1 MNETS
6 NKSLLLIIHLALAL
20 VIIAVFF
27 QLLHCDFIT
36 FDDAHYVSE
45 NPYVRTGLTRDN
57 IIWAFTPGKFGYW
70 HPVTWLSHMLDSQI
84 YGMNPGMHHLTN
96 LLIHLANTLLLFL
109 ILSRLTGALWRSAF
123 VAALFALHPLNVDS
137 VAWIAERKNLLST
150 LFWLLTM
157 WAYMR
162 YARHKAVVPYLLA
175 LVLFALG
182 LLAKPMLV
190 TLPFVLLLLDYWPLD
205 RLHLA
210 RQSEDNDQQVGQ
222 PETHISPV
230 STLLQLLW
238 EKIPFFVLSAAS
250 IGLSYWSSERLATT
264 ISTELVPIRLRI
276 ANALVSYIAYISKA
290 IWPHKLAVFYPYPQ
304 AVPLAHSITA
314 LIVLVSVTVLFVW
327 VFRKKRY
334 LTVGWLWY
342 FGTLVPVIGLVQ
354 VGLWPAFA
362 DRWAYVPLIGIFVI
376 VAWAVPDVLAGW
388 RVRKVALAASAAIVL
403 LVLAVCTHFQLR
415 YWRSSTALFQHAIDV
430 TDDSYQAHFSMIK
443 PLLKEGKFAQ
453 AIEYGQKSLELN
465 PNYASAHNSLGAVL
479 LESGRLDEAF
489 IHLQKALQLKPHFPA
504 AHVNLGALFVKQDKL
519 DQAVEHFSEAL
530 RLQPDLLSAHVNIAS
545 VFTRQDKLDQAVK
558 HYSEALQIN
567 PELPYIHN
575 NLGLVLA
582 RQQKL
587 IQATHHYTR
596 ALRIKPDFADAHNNL
611 AYVLVQQQIFDQAA
625 HHYSQA
631 LKITPDSAAAHNDL
645 GVVLVR
651 QGKLDQAVMHFN
663 QALRLNP
670 DANDV
675 RKNLNAVLNVIRQSE
690 PNEPNQP

>member
-1 MNETS
+1 MNKTS
-6 NKSLLLIIHLALAL
+6 NKPLLLIIHLALAL
-20 VIIAVFF
+20 AILAVFF
-27 QLLHCDFIT
+27 QLLGSDFIT

-57 IIWAFTPGKFGYW
+57 IIWAFTPGEFGYW
-70 HPVTWLSHMLDSQI
+70 HPVTWLSHMLDCQI
-84 YGMNPGMHHLTN
+84 YGMDPGMHHLTN
-96 LLIHLANTLLLFL
+96 VLIHVANTLLLFL
-109 ILSRLTGALWRSAF
+109 ILSRLTGALWKSAF

-157 WAYMR
+157 WAYVR
-162 YARHKAVVPYLLA
+162 YAHRKAILPYLLA

-205 RLHLA
+205 RLHLGRLCEDID
-210 RQSEDNDQQVGQ
+210 RQAGQ
-222 PETHISPV
+222 PETHINPASA
-230 STLLQLLW
+230 LLHLLW

-250 IGLSYWSSERLATT
+250 IGLSYWSSDKLATT
-264 ISTELVPIRLRI
+264 ISTGLVPIRLRI
-276 ANALVSYIAYISKA
+276 ANALVSYITYISRA
-290 IWPHKLAVFYPYPQ
+290 IFPQKLAVFYPYPQ

-314 LIVLVSVTVLFVW
+314 LIVLVCVTVVFVW

-334 LTVGWLWY
+334 LTLGWLWY
-342 FGTLVPVIGLVQ
+342 LGTLVPVIGLVQ

-388 RVRKVALAASAAIVL
+388 RFRKVALALSAAVVL
-403 LVLAVCTHFQLR
+403 LALAVCTHLQLR

-430 TDDSYQAHFSMIK
+430 TDDNYQAHFSMIK

-453 AIEYGQKSLELN
+453 AIEHGQKSLELN
-465 PNYASAHNSLGAVL
+465 PSYASAHNSLGAVL

-489 IHLQKALQLKPHFPA
+489 IHLRKALQLKPHFPA
-504 AHVNLGALFVKQDKL
+504 AHVNLGALFVKRDKL

-530 RLQPDLLSAHVNIAS
+530 SLQPDLLSANVNIAS
-545 VFTRQDKLDQAVK
+545 VFTRQNKLDQAVK
-558 HYSEALQIN
+558 HYSKALQIN
-567 PELPYIHN
+567 PDLPEIHN

-587 IQATHHYTR
+587 IQAAHHYTQ
-596 ALRIKPDFADAHNNL
+596 ALRTKPDFADAHNNL
-611 AYVLVQQQIFDQAA
+611 AYVLVQQQNLDQAA
-625 HHYSQA
+625 HHYTQA

-651 QGKLDQAVMHFN
+651 QGKLDQALVHFN

-675 RKNLNAVLNVIRQSE
+675 RKNINAVLNVIRQSE

>member
-1 MNETS
+1 MNKTS
-6 NKSLLLIIHLALAL
+6 NKTLLLIIHLALAL
-20 VIIAVFF
+20 VITAVFF
-27 QLLHCDFIT
+27 QLLRCDFVT

-45 NPYVRTGLTRDN
+45 NPYVKTGLTRDN

-109 ILSRLTGALWRSAF
+109 ILSRLTGTLWKSAF

-157 WAYMR
+157 WAYTH
-162 YARHKAVVPYLLA
+162 YARQKAVLPYLLA

-182 LLAKPMLV
+182 LLTKPMLV

-205 RLHLA
+205 RLHLG
-210 RQSEDNDQQVGQ
+210 RQSDGINQDAGQ
-222 PETHISPV
+222 PETHTNPASA
-230 STLLQLLW
+230 LLRLLW

-250 IGLSYWSSERLATT
+250 IGLSYWSSARLATT
-264 ISTELVPIRLRI
+264 ISTELVPIKLRI
-276 ANALVSYIAYISKA
+276 ANALVSYITYISKA
-290 IWPHKLAVFYPYPQ
+290 VWPHKLAVFYPYPQ

-314 LIVLVSVTVLFVW
+314 LILLVSVTVLFVW

-342 FGTLVPVIGLVQ
+342 LGTLVPVIGLVQ

-362 DRWAYVPLIGIFVI
+362 DRWAYVPLIGIFLI
-376 VAWAVPDVLAGW
+376 VAWAVPDLLAGW
-388 RVRKVALAASAAIVL
+388 PVRKAALAASAAIIL
-403 LVLAVCTHFQLR
+403 LALALCTHLQLR

-430 TDDSYQAHFSMIK
+430 TDDNYQAHFSMIK

-453 AIEYGQKSLELN
+453 AIEHGQKSLELN
-465 PNYASAHNSLGAVL
+465 PYYATAHNSLGAVL

-489 IHLQKALQLKPHFPA
+489 IHLKKALQLKPDFPA
-504 AHVNLGALFVKQDKL
+504 AHVNLGALFVRQDKL
-519 DQAVEHFSEAL
+519 EQAVEHFAEAL
-530 RLQPDLLSAHVNIAS
+530 RLQPDLLSANVNIAS
-545 VFTRQDKLDQAVK
+545 VFTRQNKLDQAVE
-558 HYSEALQIN
+558 HYKQALRIS
-567 PELPYIHN
+567 PDLPDIHN

-587 IQATHHYTR
+587 IQAARHYTE
-596 ALRIKPDFADAHNNL
+596 AIRIEPDFADAHKNL
-611 AYVLVQQQIFDQAA
+611 AYVLVQQQNFNQAV
-625 HHYSQA
+625 HHYNRA

-651 QGKLDQAVMHFN
+651 QGKLRQALVHFN

-675 RKNLNAVLNVIRQSE
+675 RKNINAVLKVIQQSQ